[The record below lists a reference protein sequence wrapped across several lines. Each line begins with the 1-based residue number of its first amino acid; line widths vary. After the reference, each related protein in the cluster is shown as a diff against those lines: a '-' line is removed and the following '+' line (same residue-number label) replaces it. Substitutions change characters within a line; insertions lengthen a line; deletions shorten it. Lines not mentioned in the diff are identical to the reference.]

1 MSQPTPTTDPLAA
14 PRPGQPRFRLLGT
27 AAGGGLPQWNCDCP
41 NCTAA
46 RAGELGPR
54 RQSGAAFSP
63 DGLAWYLIDASPDL
77 GAQLALLPPPVGRV
91 SPVRGVVLT
100 DAEFDHT
107 LGLLT
112 LREGSQW
119 SLYATAG
126 VHAMLADQFPVPRL
140 LSRYAAL
147 TPQTL
152 TPGVP
157 LGFGAVSLTL
167 TALDD
172 HTPRYH
178 HGRRPETAATC
189 AVTLRGPTR
198 TLVYAPSLSRLDG
211 PAAGLLSGQ
220 LFSGADVL
228 LTDGTFFESDELAQ
242 LGYSSDSALSMGHLP
257 MRESAPLLA
266 GLVQAALA
274 QTGRAPLVRYVH
286 LNNTNPALPPHSP
299 QRAWLRGQGLDL
311 ADDGLEIAL

>member
-1 MSQPTPTTDPLAA
+1 LTQSAPSPDPPAATLAA
-14 PRPGQPRFRLLGT
+14 PAPGQPRFLLLGT

-54 RQSGAAFSP
+54 LQSGAAFSP
-63 DGLAWYLIDASPDL
+63 DGQAWYLIDASPDL
-77 GAQLALLPPPVGRV
+77 GAQLSRLPAPLQRV

-119 SLYATAG
+119 TLSATAG

-140 LSRYAAL
+140 LSRYAGL
-147 TPQTL
+147 TLQTL

-157 LGFGAVSLTL
+157 TRFGTVSLTL

-178 HGRRPETAATC
+178 HGRRPEAGATC

-211 PAAGLLSGQ
+211 PVAHLL
-220 LFSGADVL
+220 SGADVL

-242 LGYSSDSALSMGHLP
+242 LGYSQDSALSMGHLP
-257 MRESAPLLA
+257 MRESAPVLA
-266 GLVQAALA
+266 RL
-274 QTGRAPLVRYVH
+274 APLVRYVH

-299 QRAWLRGQGLDL
+299 QRAWLRAQGLDL